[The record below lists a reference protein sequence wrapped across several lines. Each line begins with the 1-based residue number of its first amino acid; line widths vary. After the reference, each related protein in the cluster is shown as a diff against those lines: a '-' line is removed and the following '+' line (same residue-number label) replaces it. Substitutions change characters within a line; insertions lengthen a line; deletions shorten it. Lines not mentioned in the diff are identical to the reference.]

1 MGSLTS
7 KEIHNIAEA
16 YNSIYKSQ
24 GQIICEEVLDEFHQI
39 INELIDEGHDF
50 SDFTWEELDEMYIE
64 NFFNPEIE
72 LFEHYVEQLTV
83 IAESDEFQNL
93 TEDKQIEYFSEKN
106 IRLPGWV
113 TRLVGGSDDAAKS
126 TSKILGADGKP
137 LPSTSASRG
146 GGLITD
152 PMGTLRRAGQ
162 FIDKTTKPV
171 RDFFANQ
178 AAQRA
183 ANKAAREAAREKA
196 EAAAKEAQRRAA
208 AQAAQTA
215 EQEAKQ
221 RVSALGN
228 QPKNSTLVDKSGRPL
243 TSSGANTS
251 TSTPKPQKSAK
262 PAQPAQPAQ
271 SARPAQPAQSA
282 KPAQP
287 AQPAQSAQSAQSAQ
301 PPHPRNPRVERI
313 QRNTD
318 YKPAPSLRN
327 MWTRNQ
333 NQKTKLDNAYTRLPA
348 WVRTINKA
356 ALWGSIGTVGSADL
370 FNLAQ
375 NKPTYTQSAAAN
387 VVGGT
392 GDALQ
397 GMANLLGK
405 PGQDATP
412 DTIRSWGQNLKNIGY
427 DWKQN
432 NEKRSRDYKKQNQT
446 PGQTS
451 GQNRN
456 QTPGQTF
463 SPIFGPPPTVKEHFE
478 KYLIENNYA
487 DNKKSARAIM
497 EVMSEKWKESI
508 LNG

>member
-93 TEDKQIEYFSEKN
+93 TEENQIEYFSERNLN
-106 IRLPGWV
+106 IKLPGWV
-113 TRLVGGSDDAAKS
+113 TKLIGGSDDAAKS

-208 AQAAQTA
+208 EQAA
-215 EQEAKQ
+215 
-221 RVSALGN
+221 RDRIDALGN
-228 QPKNSTLVDKSGRPL
+228 QPKNSNLVGTDGRPL
-243 TSSGANTS
+243 TSSGAS
-251 TSTPKPQKSAK
+251 TSTPKS
-262 PAQPAQPAQ
+262 
-271 SARPAQPAQSA
+271 
-282 KPAQP
+282 
-287 AQPAQSAQSAQSAQ
+287 QSAQSAQSAQ
-301 PPHPRNPRVERI
+301 KPSNSRVPKIEPR
-313 QRNTD
+313 TD

-327 MWTRNQ
+327 MWTRIQ
-333 NQKTKLDNAYTRLPA
+333 NQGTKFHNAYTRLPSL
-348 WVRTINKA
+348 VRGGIKLGLVGGGIGIPVVGGA
-356 ALWGSIGTVGSADL
+356 ADIYSASKGNPSYAQGGIG
-370 FNLAQ
+370 
-375 NKPTYTQSAAAN
+375 N
-387 VVGGT
+387 VVGGF
-392 GDALQ
+392 GNALQ
-397 GMANLLGK
+397 WSADRVGK
-405 PGQDATP
+405 PGENATS
-412 DTIRSWGQNLKNIGY
+412 DTVRGWGQDLKNIGY
-427 DWKQN
+427 DINQD
-432 NEKRSRDYKKQNQT
+432 NEKKSRDYKKRNQTSGQTSGQNQNQTPQNQT
-446 PGQTS
+446 PGQTF
-451 GQNRN
+451 R
-456 QTPGQTF
+456 
-463 SPIFGPPPTVKEHFE
+463 PIFEHLE

>member
-24 GQIICEEVLDEFHQI
+24 GQIICEEVLNEFHQI
-39 INELIDEGHDF
+39 IDELIDEGHDF

-83 IAESDEFQNL
+83 IAESHEFQNL

-106 IRLPGWV
+106 IRLPGWA
-113 TRLVGGSDDAAKS
+113 TKLFGGSDDAAKS

-137 LPSTSASRG
+137 LPSASRG

-183 ANKAAREAAREKA
+183 ANKAARREAKERAA
-196 EAAAKEAQRRAA
+196 AAAKEAQRRAA
-208 AQAAQTA
+208 EQAAK
-215 EQEAKQ
+215 E
-221 RVSALGN
+221 RVAALGS
-228 QPKNSTLVDKSGRPL
+228 QPKNSNLVDTSGRPL
-243 TSSGANTS
+243 TSSGANSS
-251 TSTPKPQKSAK
+251 TSTPKSQKPS
-262 PAQPAQPAQ
+262 QPSQP
-271 SARPAQPAQSA
+271 SQP
-282 KPAQP
+282 
-287 AQPAQSAQSAQSAQ
+287 PAQSAQSAQSAQ
-301 PPHPRNPRVERI
+301 PPAQSAQPPAQSAQSTPPPTNQRVERLPKN
-313 QRNTD
+313 QG

-327 MWTRNQ
+327 MWTRIQ
-333 NQKTKLDNAYTRLPA
+333 NQGTKFHNAYTRLPSL
-348 WVRTINKA
+348 VRGGVKLGT
-356 ALWGSIGTVGSADL
+356 TVGLGGAASADIIGA
-370 FNLAQ
+370 FQGKPSYVQGLAG
-375 NKPTYTQSAAAN
+375 N
-387 VVGGT
+387 VVGGA
-392 GDALQ
+392 GNAAQ
-397 GMANLLGK
+397 FGANLAGK
-405 PGQDATP
+405 PGEHATP
-412 DTIRSWGQNLKNIGY
+412 DTWRSWGQTLKNLGY
-427 DWKQN
+427 DIQQD
-432 NEKRSRDYKKQNQT
+432 NEKKSRDYKKGN
-446 PGQTS
+446 QTS
-451 GQNRN
+451 GQNRNQTPRN

-463 SPIFGPPPTVKEHFE
+463 SPIFEHLE